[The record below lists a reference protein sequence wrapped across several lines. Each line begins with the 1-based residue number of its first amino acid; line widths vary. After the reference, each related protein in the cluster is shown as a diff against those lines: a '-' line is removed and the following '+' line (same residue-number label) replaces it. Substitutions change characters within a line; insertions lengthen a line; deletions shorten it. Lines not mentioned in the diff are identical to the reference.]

1 MAEYVTHNEE
11 NGAVHIAEDVIAAIV
26 SDAVRNIEG
35 VGASTQNASEQPTG
49 KKALRNVHVEQID
62 DMLTVDVSLM
72 ARYGYAIPDV
82 AKKVQDAVYD
92 AVGGMTGFPIREVN
106 VHIGGVSFND

>member
-11 NGAVHIAEDVIAAIV
+11 NGSVHISEDVIAAIV
-26 SDAVRNIEG
+26 SDAVWNIEG
-35 VGASTQNASEQPTG
+35 VGGSSQNAGEQPSA
-49 KKALRNVHVEQID
+49 KKALRNVRVEQND
-62 DMLTVDVSLM
+62 DMLTVDVSVM
-72 ARYGYAIPDV
+72 VRYGYAIPEV

-106 VHIGGVSFND
+106 VHVGGVSFND